1 MSMMIRDLLQLG
13 QKRLELAG
21 CDSPRLD
28 AEVLFCFLL
37 KEDKSFLFVHFGDS
51 MDEKRC
57 EQYFKLIDER
67 ASRRP
72 TAYIVG
78 SKEFMG
84 LSFLVD
90 ERVLIPR
97 PDTETLV
104 EQALQLLKER
114 RQPMGGF
121 SVLDLCTGSGAIGV
135 SLACHLKDKR
145 LSVLGCDLSG
155 DALEVAAENAKRN
168 GVAKIVQFR
177 KGDLFDC
184 IPKNKKGVPKETFDL
199 ITANPP
205 YIKNEEIPGL
215 QREIAEYEPALAL
228 RGGADGLDFYR
239 RIAAEAADFLKKDGL
254 LLMEIGCD
262 QGQSA
267 ADIIREQQSYEEPT
281 ILQDLAGKDR
291 VAVCTKRAIHKNKL
305 AKNAEK
311 C

>member
-1 MSMMIRDLLQLG
+1 MSLMIRDLLQLG

-51 MDEKRC
+51 MDDKRC
-57 EQYFKLIDER
+57 EQFFKLIDER

-104 EQALQLLKER
+104 EKAIELLKER

-135 SLACHLKDKR
+135 SLACHLTDKK
-145 LSVLGCDLSG
+145 LSVLGCDISG
-155 DALEVAAENAKRN
+155 DALEVAKENAKRN
-168 GVAKIVQFR
+168 GVAKILQFR

-184 IPKNKKGVPKETFDL
+184 IPKTRKGIPKETFDL

-205 YIKNEEIPGL
+205 YIKNEEISGL
-215 QREIAEYEPALAL
+215 QKEIAEYEPALAL

-239 RIAAEAADFLKKDGL
+239 RITTEGAAFLKKDGIL
-254 LLMEIGCD
+254 LLEIGCD
-262 QGQSA
+262 QGGQVA
-267 ADIIREQQSYEEPT
+267 AMIREQQTYEEPV
-281 ILQDLAGKDR
+281 IFQDLAGQDR
-291 VAVCTKRAIHKNKL
+291 VVACIKRVICKKKL
-305 AKNAEK
+305 P
-311 C
+311 

>member
-1 MSMMIRDLLQLG
+1 MSLMIRDLLQLG

-28 AEVLFCFLL
+28 AEVLFCHLL
-37 KEDKSFLFVHFGDS
+37 KEDKSFLFVHYGDS
-51 MDEKRC
+51 LDEKRC
-57 EQYFKLIDER
+57 EQFFKLIDER

-97 PDTETLV
+97 PDTEVLV
-104 EQALQLLKER
+104 EKAIELLKEQ

-121 SVLDLCTGSGAIGV
+121 SVLDLCTGSGAIAV
-135 SLACHLKDKR
+135 SLVCHLKDKK
-145 LSVLGCDLSG
+145 LLVLGSDISG
-155 DALEVAAENAKRN
+155 DALEVAKENAKKN
-168 GVAKIVQFR
+168 GVAKTVQFR

-184 IPKNKKGVPKETFDL
+184 ISKNRKGIPKETFDM

-205 YIKNEEIPGL
+205 YIKNNEIPGL
-215 QREIAEYEPALAL
+215 QREIAEYEPAMAL
-228 RGGADGLDFYR
+228 RGGADGLEFYR
-239 RIAAEAADFLKKDGL
+239 RIVSEGAAYLKKKGTIL
-254 LLMEIGCD
+254 LEIGWD
-262 QGQSA
+262 QGQEV
-267 ADIIREQQSYEEPT
+267 ADMIREQQIYEEPV

-291 VAVCTKRAIHKNKL
+291 VIVCKKINLMEGR
-305 AKNAEK
+305 
-311 C
+311 